1 MLLTTNLIDNFFNDS
16 FAIRKMNYIN
26 YTDDVTHDDDGA
38 TIKMK
43 VPGFNKKS
51 IDISV
56 DSETLTIEGKTDD
69 DSFVKRFSIDN
80 KFDFDSIDAKVVDG
94 LLTLSIPYKAEVK
107 PRKIKVNK
115 CYLSL
120 LIFKVKSGRS
130 LAKYRGRKLTT
141 TPNLNNGMSV
151 I

>member
-1 MLLTTNLIDNFFNDS
+1 MIPITYFMNEFFDDS
-16 FAIRKMNYIN
+16 FAIRKMNEMKN
-26 YTDDVTHDDDGA
+26 PNEVTHDDDGA
-38 TIKMK
+38 TIKLK

-51 IDISV
+51 NDISV

-107 PRKIKVNK
+107 PRKIKVN
-115 CYLSL
+115 
-120 LIFKVKSGRS
+120 
-130 LAKYRGRKLTT
+130 
-141 TPNLNNGMSV
+141 
-151 I
+151 

>member
-1 MLLTTNLIDNFFNDS
+1 MLLTQDVLNNFFDDS
-16 FAIRKMNYIN
+16 FAIRKMNKIN

-38 TIKMK
+38 TIKLK

-69 DSFVKRFSIDN
+69 DSFTKRYSVDN

-94 LLTLSIPYKAEVK
+94 LLTLTLPYTADVK
-107 PRKIKVNK
+107 PRKIKVN
-115 CYLSL
+115 
-120 LIFKVKSGRS
+120 
-130 LAKYRGRKLTT
+130 
-141 TPNLNNGMSV
+141 
-151 I
+151 

>member
-1 MLLTTNLIDNFFNDS
+1 MILTSGLLNDFFDDT
-16 FAIRKMNYIN
+16 FAIRKMNKIN

-107 PRKIKVNK
+107 PRKIKVN
-115 CYLSL
+115 
-120 LIFKVKSGRS
+120 
-130 LAKYRGRKLTT
+130 
-141 TPNLNNGMSV
+141 
-151 I
+151 

>member
-1 MLLTTNLIDNFFNDS
+1 MILTSNLINDFFDDS
-16 FAIRKMNYIN
+16 FAIRKMNYMN
-26 YTDDVTHDDDGA
+26 YTDDVKYNDDGA

-56 DSETLTIEGKTDD
+56 DYETLTIEGKTDD
-69 DSFVKRFSIDN
+69 DSFTKRFSIDN

-107 PRKIKVNK
+107 PRKIKVN
-115 CYLSL
+115 
-120 LIFKVKSGRS
+120 
-130 LAKYRGRKLTT
+130 
-141 TPNLNNGMSV
+141 
-151 I
+151 

>member
-1 MLLTTNLIDNFFNDS
+1 MILTSGLLNDLFDDS
-16 FAIRKMNYIN
+16 FAIKRMNEIIKQKEI
-26 YTDDVTHDDDGA
+26 THDDDGA
-38 TIKMK
+38 TIKLK

-107 PRKIKVNK
+107 PRKIKV
-115 CYLSL
+115 S
-120 LIFKVKSGRS
+120 
-130 LAKYRGRKLTT
+130 
-141 TPNLNNGMSV
+141 
-151 I
+151 

>member
-1 MLLTTNLIDNFFNDS
+1 MILTSGLLNDFFDDS
-16 FAIRKMNYIN
+16 FAIRKMNRIN

-80 KFDFDSIDAKVVDG
+80 KFDFDSIDAKVIDG
-94 LLTLSIPYKAEVK
+94 LLTLSIPYKAEIK
-107 PRKIKVNK
+107 PRKIKVN
-115 CYLSL
+115 
-120 LIFKVKSGRS
+120 
-130 LAKYRGRKLTT
+130 
-141 TPNLNNGMSV
+141 
-151 I
+151 

>member
-1 MLLTTNLIDNFFNDS
+1 MLLTEQLINNFFDDS
-16 FAIRKMNYIN
+16 FAIRKMNKIN

-38 TIKMK
+38 TIKLK

-80 KFDFDSIDAKVVDG
+80 KFDFDSIDATVVDG

-107 PRKIKVNK
+107 PRKIKVN
-115 CYLSL
+115 
-120 LIFKVKSGRS
+120 
-130 LAKYRGRKLTT
+130 
-141 TPNLNNGMSV
+141 
-151 I
+151 